1 MKEVWLGTY
10 MTVSPSLGRFSTP
23 YTLGLHRVI
32 WCAKCAVRVRPYKQ
46 TRSHERTEETK
57 SNREVIIGHGGK
69 KIARRELRVEV
80 EVEWVGSLGGW
91 VEGSE
96 VWVGGVYVVV
106 VLLLVTCSAMFAHTC
121 TIQSHILRREPLPVK
136 SANVAV
142 INMKGNTKTAT
153 ENTHNAYNTPQPLRI
168 FPLMVKCGP

>member
-1 MKEVWLGTY
+1 MVLLRSSLLRKTCLARFIAHPMTGMSMISDLERYLNGRGTKPLKTRMSMKEVWLGTY

-106 VLLLVTCSAMFAHTC
+106 LLLLVT
-121 TIQSHILRREPLPVK
+121 
-136 SANVAV
+136 
-142 INMKGNTKTAT
+142 
-153 ENTHNAYNTPQPLRI
+153 
-168 FPLMVKCGP
+168 